1 MSVKP
6 FNPDEP
12 VARLHAVMQGD
23 EGTSGPSFQ
32 SGRFGTN
39 RSADWLWMGAALMS
53 LAAKVRVVFGE
64 LIS

>member
-6 FNPDEP
+6 FNPDEL

-23 EGTSGPSFQ
+23 EGTSGLSFQ

-39 RSADWLWMGAALMS
+39 RSADWLWMGDALMS
-53 LAAKVRVVFGE
+53 LAA
-64 LIS
+64 